1 MLVSKASYLLAATVA
16 GVAFAIDTETALW
29 REDLTWVDLASSLSS
44 DASLV
49 DTSLSNYLEECS
61 AKFNK
66 PGLER
71 STQQV
76 VFFCVYMDIMS

>member
-29 REDLTWVDLASSLSS
+29 REYSTWVDLASSLSS
-44 DASLV
+44 DVTLV
-49 DTSLSNYLEECS
+49 DTSPSNYLEECS
-61 AKFNK
+61 LEFNE

-71 STQQV
+71 ST
-76 VFFCVYMDIMS
+76 